1 MMIKVIQSEARGWE
15 GWITVKGHNDEV
27 IFNGP
32 EIDAW
37 DLANILQQLGI
48 DAQEVSPNYDPLDE

>member
-1 MMIKVIQSEARGWE
+1 MIKVIGSEPRGWE

>member
-1 MMIKVIQSEARGWE
+1 MIKVIESMRYGGE

-37 DLANILQQLGI
+37 DLVNILQNLGI
-48 DAQEVSPNYDPLDE
+48 DAKEVSPNYDSLDE

>member
-1 MMIKVIQSEARGWE
+1 MIKVIGSMRYG
-15 GWITVKGHNDEV
+15 GGDWITVKGHADEV
-27 IFNGP
+27 IFNGS

-48 DAQEVSPNYDPLDE
+48 DAREVSPNYDPLDE

>member
-1 MMIKVIQSEARGWE
+1 MMIKVITSEPRGWD

-37 DLANILQQLGI
+37 DLVRILQDVGI
-48 DAQEVSPNYDPLDE
+48 DAKEVSPNYDELDE